1 MQTEKTQIQTGQD
14 TSARKTEK
22 TTSNLYDYR
31 KVLVFLEKK
40 GKEYYGAKFQ
50 LCQEDREIVKQLIA
64 YFLQDGEVCSRYGI
78 SLEKG
83 IMLTGPIGCG
93 KTTLMNLMAYVSRPE
108 NRHIMK
114 NTRDITFEFIKNGY
128 DTINQYTREKPYSSQ
143 FQIYC
148 FDDLGVENN
157 IKYFG
162 NDCNVMAEI
171 LLSRYDLYV
180 SHKLRT
186 HITTNLSA
194 TELEEA
200 YGNRL
205 RSRLREMV
213 NLIAFDKSTKDKRK

>member
-83 IMLTGPIGCG
+83 IMLTGD
-93 KTTLMNLMAYVSRPE
+93 R
-108 NRHIMK
+108 
-114 NTRDITFEFIKNGY
+114 
-128 DTINQYTREKPYSSQ
+128 
-143 FQIYC
+143 
-148 FDDLGVENN
+148 
-157 IKYFG
+157 
-162 NDCNVMAEI
+162 
-171 LLSRYDLYV
+171 
-180 SHKLRT
+180 
-186 HITTNLSA
+186 
-194 TELEEA
+194 
-200 YGNRL
+200 
-205 RSRLREMV
+205 
-213 NLIAFDKSTKDKRK
+213 KSTRLNSSHVSISYAVFCLKKNKKQTK